1 MTSNL
6 YRQINDYNFLVAIS
20 SKLQVTIPLGMH
32 NNLPVAVSL
41 LARHGGDQLLL
52 NLVHTIYGT
61 LKEQVS
67 SVEKLS
73 D

>member
-1 MTSNL
+1 MTSYL

-32 NNLPVAVSL
+32 TNLPVAVSL

-52 NLVHTIYGT
+52 NLVQTIYGT